1 MIKTISD
8 VALLAGGI
16 NQEPGAMPGEG
27 LTALQTFTYF
37 AAAPIGLFL
46 GISLIVWA
54 LTGDKKKSASSTSVV
69 THIE

>member
-8 VALLAGGI
+8 VALFAGGI
-16 NQEPGAMPGEG
+16 NQEPGALPGEG

-37 AAAPIGLFL
+37 VAAPIGLFL

-54 LTGDKKKSASSTSVV
+54 LTGDKKKSSSSSSVI